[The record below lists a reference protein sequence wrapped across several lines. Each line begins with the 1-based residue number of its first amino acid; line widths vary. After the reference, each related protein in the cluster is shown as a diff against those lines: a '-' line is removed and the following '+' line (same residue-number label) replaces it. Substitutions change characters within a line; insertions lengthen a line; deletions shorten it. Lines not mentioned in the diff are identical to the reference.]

1 MVFWFVEILIYI
13 WRVLYSDYW
22 KIVMVFLG
30 NIVIVLLNLEDL
42 KKNGMSLFI
51 LVFVMIVNDVK

>member
-1 MVFWFVEILIYI
+1 
-13 WRVLYSDYW
+13 
-22 KIVMVFLG
+22 MVFLG